1 MLGGLCLLAANAGA
15 GAAFAADAK
24 DLFVAGKCA
33 RCHSVESQGI
43 AATPREGE
51 EEDVLDLSKVGAER
65 TKDWIE
71 TLLGEGKATGVGRHP
86 KYGGSAADLE
96 TLAVWLASLK

>member
-1 MLGGLCLLAANAGA
+1 MLGWLCLLGANVSA

-24 DLFVAGKCA
+24 ELFVAGKCA

-51 EEDVLDLSKVGAER
+51 EEDVLDLSKAGAER
-65 TKDWIE
+65 TADWIE
-71 TLLGEGKATGVGRHP
+71 KLLREGKATGVGKHP
-86 KYGGSAADLE
+86 KYRGSAADLE
-96 TLAVWLASLK
+96 TLAAWLASLK

>member
-1 MLGGLCLLAANAGA
+1 MLGWLCLLGANLSA

-24 DLFVAGKCA
+24 DLFVAGKCV

-51 EEDVLDLSKVGAER
+51 EEDVGDLSKVGAER

-71 TLLGEGKATGVGRHP
+71 RLLGEGEAAGINKHP
-86 KYGGSAADLE
+86 KYRGSAADLE
-96 TLAVWLASLK
+96 TLAAWLASLK